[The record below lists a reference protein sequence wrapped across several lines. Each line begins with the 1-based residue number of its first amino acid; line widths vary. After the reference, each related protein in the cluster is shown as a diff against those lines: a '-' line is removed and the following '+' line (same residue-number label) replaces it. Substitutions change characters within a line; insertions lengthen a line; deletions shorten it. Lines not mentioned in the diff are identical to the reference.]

1 MRSNLRVQEAIMHG
15 ESEGKTFYEI
25 IDAGVAMG
33 MQTFDKSILQ
43 GYADGL
49 ISEQI
54 AMAYASQRSIVRRGI
69 DQIKNAR
76 GEKTT
81 DLEGLALDDEY
92 AKQFIKETGR
102 R

>member
-1 MRSNLRVQEAIMHG
+1 MHG
-15 ESEGKTFYEI
+15 ESEGKTFYEM

-33 MQTFDKSILQ
+33 MQTFDKSILR
-43 GYADGL
+43 GYEEGL
-49 ISEQI
+49 ITEQT
-54 AMAYASQRSIVRRGI
+54 AMAYASQRSIVRRGV

-81 DLEGLALDDEY
+81 DLEGLALDSEY
-92 AKQFIKETGR
+92 DKQFRKETGR